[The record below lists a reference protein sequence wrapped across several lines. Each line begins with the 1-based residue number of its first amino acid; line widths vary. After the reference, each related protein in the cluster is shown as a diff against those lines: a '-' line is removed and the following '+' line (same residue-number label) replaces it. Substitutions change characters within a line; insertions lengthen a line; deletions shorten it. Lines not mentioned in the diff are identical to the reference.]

1 MSILNLG
8 NRAAV
13 RFPHWTKGCFDI
25 KEAPES
31 SRITTQARPKNE
43 APMKDKVER
52 LLRETLTGLVDEGTL
67 PGLDMD
73 NMSVS
78 VPPNKDFGDFA
89 TNVAMVSAKKAKMPP
104 REIAAA
110 IAAALAA
117 RSDFLS
123 RVEVAGPG
131 FINLFLDPSVWA
143 ETLKEISSEGAAF
156 GRTDFGAGKK
166 VQVEFVSANP
176 TGPLHIGHGRGAAVG
191 DTLVRI
197 LDAAGFDVQAE
208 YYIND
213 VGNQMNNLGLSV
225 LHRYREIH
233 GRTEPFPESGYKGDY
248 IRDIA
253 RDLTAIHGDS
263 LLSAPDDEAVRICR
277 EFAADSIMQGIRE
290 DLGLFNVHFDHWFRE
305 STLYRDDKVK
315 DSLDY
320 LKDSGLSYE
329 DDGALWFRTSAFGDE
344 KDRVLRKQDGSLTY
358 FAPDIAYH
366 KDKLDRGFEK
376 IIDIWGADHHGYVPR
391 MKAAIAAMG
400 AHQDCFHALL
410 IQLVSLVRE
419 GSPVQMSTRAGEFVT
434 LREIIDEVGK
444 DVARYFFMMRRC
456 DAQLVFDLDLAKKKS
471 DENPVY
477 YIQYAHAR
485 ICSILKNAAEQG
497 LAPTREGTDLQ
508 VLASG
513 DDLDLIRILASCP
526 DIIASAAADLEPHRI
541 AFYLLDVATAFH
553 RFYNRNRVISA
564 DVALTRARLVL
575 VDAARQVI
583 ANTLALMGIDAPDSM

>member
-1 MSILNLG
+1 MRTRHST
-8 NRAAV
+8 
-13 RFPHWTKGCFDI
+13 P
-25 KEAPES
+25 
-31 SRITTQARPKNE
+31 TT
-43 APMKDKVER
+43 
-52 LLRETLTGLVDEGTL
+52 LV
-67 PGLDMD
+67 
-73 NMSVS
+73 
-78 VPPNKDFGDFA
+78 
-89 TNVAMVSAKKAKMPP
+89 
-104 REIAAA
+104 
-110 IAAALAA
+110 ALALITA
-117 RSDFLS
+117 
-123 RVEVAGPG
+123 AM
-131 FINLFLDPSVWA
+131 
-143 ETLKEISSEGAAF
+143 GAAPSLADYEVNVRR
-156 GRTDFGAGKK
+156 GTDA
-166 VQVEFVSANP
+166 V
-176 TGPLHIGHGRGAAVG
+176 TRGE
-191 DTLVRI
+191 L
-197 LDAAGFDVQAE
+197 AE
-208 YYIND
+208 
-213 VGNQMNNLGLSV
+213 
-225 LHRYREIH
+225 
-233 GRTEPFPESGYKGDY
+233 
-248 IRDIA
+248 A
-253 RDLTAIHGDS
+253 R
-263 LLSAPDDEAVRICR
+263 
-277 EFAADSIMQGIRE
+277 
-290 DLGLFNVHFDHWFRE
+290 
-305 STLYRDDKVK
+305 
-315 DSLDY
+315 
-320 LKDSGLSYE
+320 
-329 DDGALWFRTSAFGDE
+329 
-344 KDRVLRKQDGSLTY
+344 TY